1 MDERPVSLLSANGSA
16 TVAALAGLA
25 AHLAAGFALGLV
37 YFLAIWRSA
46 RLFGERGRT
55 TPALSLTIARIAL
68 LGGALTLASLEG
80 APRLLAM
87 AFGALIARAAI
98 MRKIGSAAP

>member
-1 MDERPVSLLSANGSA
+1 MDERSVSLLSADGSA
-16 TVAALAGLA
+16 AVSAFGGMA

-46 RLFGERGRT
+46 RLFAEGGR
-55 TPALSLTIARIAL
+55 ALSVLSLTIARIAL

-87 AFGALIARAAI
+87 ALGALIARAAVV
-98 MRKIGSAAP
+98 RKIGGGAS

>member
-1 MDERPVSLLSANGSA
+1 MDDPPVSVLSANGSA
-16 TVAALAGLA
+16 AVAAFVGLA

-46 RLFGERGRT
+46 RLFGEGGR
-55 TPALSLTIARIAL
+55 ARSVLALTIARIAL

-80 APRLLAM
+80 APRLLAITL
-87 AFGALIARAAI
+87 GALIARAALVH
-98 MRKIGSAAP
+98 KIGGGAS

>member
-1 MDERPVSLLSANGSA
+1 MSWIFANG
-16 TVAALAGLA
+16 VAAVAAFGGLA
-25 AHLAAGFALGLV
+25 AHLSAGFALGLV

-46 RLFGERGRT
+46 RLFAEGGR
-55 TPALSLTIARIAL
+55 PISALSLTIARIAL

-87 AFGALIARAAI
+87 ALGALIARAAVV
-98 MRKIGSAAP
+98 RKFGGAAP

>member
-1 MDERPVSLLSANGSA
+1 VSLLSLNGF
-16 TVAALAGLA
+16 AAVLALIGLA
-25 AHLAAGFALGLV
+25 SRLAAGFALGLV

-46 RLFGERGRT
+46 RLLGEGGR
-55 TPALSLTIARIAL
+55 AISVLSLTIARIAL

-87 AFGALIARAAI
+87 ALGALLARAAVV
-98 MRKIGSAAP
+98 RAVGGGAS